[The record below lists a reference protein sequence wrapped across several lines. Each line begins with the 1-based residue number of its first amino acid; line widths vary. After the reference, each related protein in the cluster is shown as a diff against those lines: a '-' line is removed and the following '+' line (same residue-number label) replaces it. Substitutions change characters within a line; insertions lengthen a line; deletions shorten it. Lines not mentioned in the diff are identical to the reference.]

1 MPGLFC
7 CTNPVVARMQ
17 RQYRLPDCL
26 RATSGRLWRTASL
39 LVQLLLQALLALGID
54 LIDLLLELLH
64 LLLGLLRLVGLQ
76 LGGGGSGRAAV
87 AGGEGEQTGE
97 KQGIAHGDLR
107 KWAKAN
113 PSAPGAGIQQS
124 GAPTA
129 QP

>member
-1 MPGLFC
+1 
-7 CTNPVVARMQ
+7 
-17 RQYRLPDCL
+17 L
-26 RATSGRLWRTASL
+26 RAAFVIEYAIEEARNLNHNYVGT
-39 LVQLLLQALLALGID
+39 
-54 LIDLLLELLH
+54 EH

-87 AGGEGEQTGE
+87 AGGEGEQAGE

-113 PSAPGAGIQQS
+113 PSAPGVGIQQP